1 MKLHKMIFIKQEP
14 VVALTLKIGSEV
26 NIRIEAT
33 VFSRSAN
40 VVLSLKTL
48 QKKNQKTKTS
58 KIVLVIDIE
67 SCKILRI

>member
-1 MKLHKMIFIKQEP
+1 MKLHKIIFIKQEP
-14 VVALTLKIGSEV
+14 VFALTLKISSKV

-48 QKKNQKTKTS
+48 QKKKLSLTIYNYLQSYVDCIKFY
-58 KIVLVIDIE
+58 E
-67 SCKILRI
+67 F

>member
-48 QKKNQKTKTS
+48 QKKNQK
-58 KIVLVIDIE
+58 KI
-67 SCKILRI
+67 

>member
-48 QKKNQKTKTS
+48 QKKKQKKKTS

>member
-1 MKLHKMIFIKQEP
+1 MIFIKQEP
-14 VVALTLKIGSEV
+14 VVALTLKISSEV

-48 QKKNQKTKTS
+48 QKKKTKT
-58 KIVLVIDIE
+58 KNFENRTCYRYREL
-67 SCKILRI
+67 

>member
-1 MKLHKMIFIKQEP
+1 MIFIKQEP

-26 NIRIEAT
+26 TIRIEAT

-48 QKKNQKTKTS
+48 QKKKTKT
-58 KIVLVIDIE
+58 KNFENRTCYRYREL
-67 SCKILRI
+67 

>member
-1 MKLHKMIFIKQEP
+1 MIFIKQEP

-33 VFSRSAN
+33 VFPRSAN

-48 QKKNQKTKTS
+48 QKKNKKKKNFENRTCYRYRE
-58 KIVLVIDIE
+58 L
-67 SCKILRI
+67 

>member
-1 MKLHKMIFIKQEP
+1 MKLHKMIFITQEP

-26 NIRIEAT
+26 NIRIEET

-48 QKKNQKTKTS
+48 QKKKQKKKTS

>member
-48 QKKNQKTKTS
+48 QKKKQK
-58 KIVLVIDIE
+58 KI
-67 SCKILRI
+67 

>member
-40 VVLSLKTL
+40 VVLSLKTWP
-48 QKKNQKTKTS
+48 KKAS
-58 KIVLVIDIE
+58 KIVHVIDIE

>member
-14 VVALTLKIGSEV
+14 VFALSLKISSEE

-33 VFSRSAN
+33 VFSLSVN

-48 QKKNQKTKTS
+48 PKKKNS
-58 KIVLVIDIE
+58 KIVRVIDIE
-67 SCKILRI
+67 SCKILKI

>member
-1 MKLHKMIFIKQEP
+1 MKLHKLIFIKQEP

-26 NIRIEAT
+26 NIGIEAT

-40 VVLSLKTL
+40 VVLSLKIL
-48 QKKNQKTKTS
+48 QKKKPKNKTS

>member
-1 MKLHKMIFIKQEP
+1 MIFIKQEP

-40 VVLSLKTL
+40 VVLSLKTWQNKKK
-48 QKKNQKTKTS
+48 QKKNNFEYRTCYRYRE
-58 KIVLVIDIE
+58 L
-67 SCKILRI
+67 

>member
-14 VVALTLKIGSEV
+14 VFALSLKISSEV

-33 VFSRSAN
+33 VFSLSVN

-48 QKKNQKTKTS
+48 PKKK
-58 KIVLVIDIE
+58 KIENRTCYRYRKL
-67 SCKILRI
+67 

>member
-48 QKKNQKTKTS
+48 QKKKTK
-58 KIVLVIDIE
+58 K
-67 SCKILRI
+67 KQLRKSYLL

>member
-14 VVALTLKIGSEV
+14 VYALTLKISSKV

-40 VVLSLKTL
+40 VVLSLKTWP
-48 QKKNQKTKTS
+48 KKAS
-58 KIVLVIDIE
+58 KIVRVIDIE

>member
-40 VVLSLKTL
+40 VVFENFANK
-48 QKKNQKTKTS
+48 
-58 KIVLVIDIE
+58 
-67 SCKILRI
+67 

>member
-48 QKKNQKTKTS
+48 QQKKTK
-58 KIVLVIDIE
+58 KQ
-67 SCKILRI
+67 KLRKSYLL

>member
-48 QKKNQKTKTS
+48 QKKKQKTKTS

>member
-48 QKKNQKTKTS
+48 QTKKQKKKTS

>member
-40 VVLSLKTL
+40 VVLFLKTL
-48 QKKNQKTKTS
+48 QKKKQKQK
-58 KIVLVIDIE
+58 
-67 SCKILRI
+67 LRKSYLL

>member
-1 MKLHKMIFIKQEP
+1 MIFIKQEP

-48 QKKNQKTKTS
+48 QKKKTKT
-58 KIVLVIDIE
+58 K
-67 SCKILRI
+67 KLRKSYLL

>member
-48 QKKNQKTKTS
+48 QKKTKQKK
-58 KIVLVIDIE
+58 
-67 SCKILRI
+67 LRKSYLL

>member
-48 QKKNQKTKTS
+48 QKKKTKKKTS

>member
-48 QKKNQKTKTS
+48 QKKKNKTK
-58 KIVLVIDIE
+58 K
-67 SCKILRI
+67 LRKSYLL

>member
-1 MKLHKMIFIKQEP
+1 MIFIKQEP

-48 QKKNQKTKTS
+48 QKKKTKKKNFENRTCYRYRE
-58 KIVLVIDIE
+58 L
-67 SCKILRI
+67 

>member
-1 MKLHKMIFIKQEP
+1 MIFIKQEP

-48 QKKNQKTKTS
+48 QKKNKKKNFENRTCYRYRE
-58 KIVLVIDIE
+58 L
-67 SCKILRI
+67 

>member
-48 QKKNQKTKTS
+48 QKKTKKKTS

>member
-1 MKLHKMIFIKQEP
+1 MIFIKQEP

-48 QKKNQKTKTS
+48 QKKKNKKKNFENRTCYRYRE
-58 KIVLVIDIE
+58 L
-67 SCKILRI
+67 

>member
-48 QKKNQKTKTS
+48 QKKKTS

>member
-1 MKLHKMIFIKQEP
+1 MIFIKQEP

-48 QKKNQKTKTS
+48 QKKKQKQKNFENRTCYRYRE
-58 KIVLVIDIE
+58 L
-67 SCKILRI
+67 

>member
-1 MKLHKMIFIKQEP
+1 MIFIKQEP
-14 VVALTLKIGSEV
+14 VFALTLKISSEV

-48 QKKNQKTKTS
+48 QKKKLSLTIYSYLKS
-58 KIVLVIDIE
+58 DVDCIKFYE
-67 SCKILRI
+67 F

>member
-48 QKKNQKTKTS
+48 QKKKNKKKQ
-58 KIVLVIDIE
+58 
-67 SCKILRI
+67 LRKSYLL

>member
-48 QKKNQKTKTS
+48 QKKKQTKKTS

>member
-1 MKLHKMIFIKQEP
+1 MIFIKQEP

-48 QKKNQKTKTS
+48 QKKNQKNKNFENRTCYRYRE
-58 KIVLVIDIE
+58 L
-67 SCKILRI
+67 

>member
-1 MKLHKMIFIKQEP
+1 MIFIKQEP

-48 QKKNQKTKTS
+48 QKKKTKKNFENRTCYRYRE
-58 KIVLVIDIE
+58 L
-67 SCKILRI
+67 

>member
-48 QKKNQKTKTS
+48 QKKKQTK
-58 KIVLVIDIE
+58 K
-67 SCKILRI
+67 LRKSYLL

>member
-1 MKLHKMIFIKQEP
+1 MIFIKQEP

-48 QKKNQKTKTS
+48 QKKTKKKNFENRTCYRYRE
-58 KIVLVIDIE
+58 L
-67 SCKILRI
+67 

>member
-48 QKKNQKTKTS
+48 QKKKQKKTTS

>member
-48 QKKNQKTKTS
+48 QKKKTKT
-58 KIVLVIDIE
+58 KNFENRTYYRYIE
-67 SCKILRI
+67 L

>member
-48 QKKNQKTKTS
+48 QKKKKTNS
-58 KIVLVIDIE
+58 KIVRVIDIE